1 MGSPE
6 ATRRASRAPTSVVVF
21 AATQVRVRQ
30 LERLIA
36 GSELSLAGSAQTAE
50 AAEARVT
57 GATPGAVLVD
67 LSEPSAGLEAI
78 ERIMAVRATPIV
90 VIGASPAD
98 AQAAL
103 SAGAVDIVGLDES
116 GVGAALGDLL
126 RGRLRDA
133 SRVKVITHPRARLR
147 ASRVDARPANQDA
160 GADAGPEVRGDA
172 RTGARPEVA
181 SNSRSSA
188 RTDAGA
194 EGEDS
199 LAPLTLPLVVAIGAS
214 TGGPPALS
222 AVLRHLPEDLPAAV
236 VVVQH
241 MAEGF
246 IEGLAHWLD
255 DISALPVSVAVDGQ
269 RLQPGAIY
277 LAPAGLNLRLVRSGR
292 IELLPPDP
300 GQYHVPGVDATFNSV
315 ARICRERAV
324 GVLLTGMGRDGAAGL
339 LAMRRAGAHTL
350 GQDEESSAVWGMPAA
365 ARALLAVDD
374 ELALS
379 DIGPAIVAAVH
390 RCLQPLGG
398 G

>member
-36 GSELSLAGSAQTAE
+36 GPDLSLAGSAQTAE
-50 AAEARVT
+50 AAEARVSGT
-57 GATPGAVLVD
+57 TPGAVLVD

-147 ASRVDARPANQDA
+147 ASRLDARPAQADA
-160 GADAGPEVRGDA
+160 GADSGPDTLPDTRSDA
-172 RTGARPEVA
+172 RADTRSRARSDAVA
-181 SNSRSSA
+181 
-188 RTDAGA
+188 D
-194 EGEDS
+194 GEDG

-277 LAPAGLNLRLVRSGR
+277 LAPAGLNLRLIRSGR
-292 IELLPPDP
+292 IQLLPPDP

-324 GVLLTGMGRDGAAGL
+324 GVLLTGMGRDGASGL

-374 ELALS
+374 ELALPE
-379 DIGPAIVAAVH
+379 IGPAIVAAVH

-398 G
+398 A

>member
-36 GSELSLAGSAQTAE
+36 GPDLSLAGSAQTAE
-50 AAEARVT
+50 AAEARVSGT
-57 GATPGAVLVD
+57 TPGAVLVD

-103 SAGAVDIVGLDES
+103 SAGAVDIVGLDEF

-147 ASRVDARPANQDA
+147 ASRLDARPAQADA
-160 GADAGPEVRGDA
+160 GADSGPDTLPDTRSDA
-172 RTGARPEVA
+172 RADTRSRARSDAVA
-181 SNSRSSA
+181 
-188 RTDAGA
+188 D
-194 EGEDS
+194 GEDG

-277 LAPAGLNLRLVRSGR
+277 LAPAGLNLRLIRSGR
-292 IELLPPDP
+292 IQLLPPDP

-324 GVLLTGMGRDGAAGL
+324 GVLLTGMGRDGASGL

>member
-1 MGSPE
+1 M
-6 ATRRASRAPTSVVVF
+6 PTGVVVV
-21 AATQVRVRQ
+21 AATQTRVRQ
-30 LERLIA
+30 LERMIA
-36 GSELSLAGSAQTAE
+36 GAELSLLGSALTAL

-57 GATPGAVLVD
+57 GAAPGAVLVD
-67 LSEPSAGLEAI
+67 LAESSAGLEAI

-90 VIGASPAD
+90 VIGASPED
-98 AQAAL
+98 ALAAL
-103 SAGAVDIVGLDES
+103 SAGAVDIVGLEES
-116 GVGAALGDLL
+116 IVGAALGDLL
-126 RGRLRDA
+126 RARLRDA

-147 ASRVDARPANQDA
+147 ASRQDARAARQPGPDSVQVTSRTPDA
-160 GADAGPEVRGDA
+160 DSGPDFDSGPEPD
-172 RTGARPEVA
+172 EHL
-181 SNSRSSA
+181 SS
-188 RTDAGA
+188 
-194 EGEDS
+194 
-199 LAPLTLPLVVAIGAS
+199 LTVPLVVAIGAS

-222 AVLRHLPEDLPAAV
+222 VVLRQLPEDLPAAV

-255 DISALPVSVAVDGQ
+255 DISSMPVSVAVDGQ

-315 ARICRERAV
+315 ARVCRERAV

-339 LAMRRAGAHTL
+339 LAMRKAGAHTL
-350 GQDEESSAVWGMPAA
+350 GQDEQTSAVWGMPAA

-374 ELALS
+374 ELALP

-398 G
+398 A